1 MRICPERRGIFVS
14 AMFWEDL
21 ARAEARVDVAMLAKL
36 ATQEGEGWAAT
47 VQRWSAMG
55 LETSNF
61 PIFIPTGAP
70 GTGTGYRHLGCHV
83 FWYP

>member
-1 MRICPERRGIFVS
+1 MRVCPERRGIFVS

-55 LETSNF
+55 FSILYL
-61 PIFIPTGAP
+61 GAS
-70 GTGTGYRHLGCHV
+70 V
-83 FWYP
+83 D